1 MPLSQIQTTN
11 NQVIP
16 NLGRRNLII
25 NGAMNVAQRNT
36 SQGSIS
42 SGDGY
47 HVIDRFMRRVT
58 SAGTWTYSQDTDVPA
73 GEGFTKSLKMD
84 CTTANGSLS
93 ATSDLQIQYRFE
105 GQDIQ
110 HLLYGTSGAKKVTL
124 SFFIK
129 ATKTGTNIVQLYQDD
144 GTDHISKAYTV
155 SASNTWEK
163 KTITFDGNTL
173 ASINNDN
180 TRGLIVQF
188 HLAAGSNKT
197 SGTLATSWAGYVEAN
212 EAVGQ
217 VNNADSTNNNWAI
230 TGVQL
235 EVGDTTTDFEFELFS
250 ETFKKC
256 TRYCQKIVETDH
268 ANLGI
273 AVGTAGASATRWYVP
288 IILPFGEMRAN
299 PTLSIGSASHYRC
312 TLQHSAT
319 DAASSVT
326 IGYNNKMFPNLNV
339 IAGSSVTGV
348 VRLFG
353 HSANAGANMT
363 FDAEL

>member
-73 GEGFTKSLKMD
+73 GEGFSKSLKMD

-129 ATKTGTNIVQLYQDD
+129 AT
-144 GTDHISKAYTV
+144 
-155 SASNTWEK
+155 
-163 KTITFDGNTL
+163 
-173 ASINNDN
+173 
-180 TRGLIVQF
+180 
-188 HLAAGSNKT
+188 
-197 SGTLATSWAGYVEAN
+197 
-212 EAVGQ
+212 
-217 VNNADSTNNNWAI
+217 
-230 TGVQL
+230 
-235 EVGDTTTDFEFELFS
+235 
-250 ETFKKC
+250 
-256 TRYCQKIVETDH
+256 
-268 ANLGI
+268 
-273 AVGTAGASATRWYVP
+273 
-288 IILPFGEMRAN
+288 
-299 PTLSIGSASHYRC
+299 
-312 TLQHSAT
+312 
-319 DAASSVT
+319 
-326 IGYNNKMFPNLNV
+326 
-339 IAGSSVTGV
+339 
-348 VRLFG
+348 
-353 HSANAGANMT
+353 
-363 FDAEL
+363 